1 MMARWTAEKDA
12 TLRALWAA
20 REGGRLAFHL
30 LLLLALGMVG
40 ALLLAAALAHGHGPH
55 MTPAEEAWLDRQHA
69 RDGTKCCDV
78 RDVHVGQ
85 AVAWRITPRGYE
97 VEIDGAWHL
106 VPPGRLLAPI
116 PGDPSPFGAQALLF
130 YTPRSGGP
138 PAIWCFLPE
147 PLM

>member
-1 MMARWTAEKDA
+1 MGERAAMSNWTPSD
-12 TLRALWAA
+12 
-20 REGGRLAFHL
+20 GGRLAFHL
-30 LLLLALGMVG
+30 LLIALGMVG

-55 MTPAEEAWLDRQHA
+55 MTPAEEAWLNRQHA

-85 AVAWRITPRGYE
+85 AVAWRMTPRGYE
-97 VEIDGAWHL
+97 VEIAGAWHL

-130 YTPRSGGP
+130 YTPNNVGAP